1 MVINKKYH
9 FKLALN
15 AKIKIMINALNA
27 ISQIN
32 EKKNLMEMHMENA
45 YVILDIMMMAQIIYA
60 YNAIIVG
67 NKIKNLI
74 LN

>member
-1 MVINKKYH
+1 M
-9 FKLALN
+9 
-15 AKIKIMINALNA
+15 NALNA

-67 NKIKNLI
+67 KEMKNLI

>member
-1 MVINKKYH
+1 M
-9 FKLALN
+9 
-15 AKIKIMINALNA
+15 MNALNA

-32 EKKNLMEMHMENA
+32 GKNNLIKMHLENA

-67 NKIKNLI
+67 KEIKNLI